1 LTEDLQDVMDRLRYL
16 EGSIMKIQV
25 KHWMAIMTA
34 LLILPVA
41 MMAQTP
47 EQRIDTAISHANEA
61 GIPVSLLESKIAEGR
76 AKGVPMDRIASAVES
91 RLRSLER
98 ARSAMNRAAND
109 VDAGQLSVG
118 ADAIGA
124 GVSEAVLEKITA
136 SAGRDRRAVA
146 VAALTQLVSQGIAP
160 EAALIRV
167 KDALSQGPQALANLA
182 AQSRGNA
189 QDSGARRVNQGAG
202 SIPRTSGPPVAVP
215 APSQGSRSPVPPP
228 RGGAARGRS

>member
-1 LTEDLQDVMDRLRYL
+1 
-16 EGSIMKIQV
+16 
-25 KHWMAIMTA
+25 MTV
-34 LLILPVA
+34 LLALPVA
-41 MMAQTP
+41 IMAQTP
-47 EQRIDTAISHANEA
+47 EQRIDTAISHAKQA
-61 GIPVSLLESKIAEGR
+61 GIPASLLESKIAEGR

-91 RLRSLER
+91 RLRSLEQ
-98 ARSAMNRAAND
+98 ARSVMNRVAND

-167 KDALSQGPQALANLA
+167 QDALSKGPEALANLA
-182 AQSRGNA
+182 AQSRGGP
-189 QDSGARRVNQGAG
+189 QGGRGREVNQGAG
-202 SIPRTSGPPVAVP
+202 STPRTSGSPAAVP
-215 APSQGSRSPVPPP
+215 APGHGNPPPVPP
-228 RGGAARGRS
+228 RGGVGRGRS